1 MDNGRVIKGLSVNRT
16 MPDVGA
22 VARSL
27 LGVLLVAGVAL
38 HWVGPSAAIAAG
50 GASAIAGAVALQD
63 SPRGQVRLVAAVSV
77 AMAVAVVLGVT
88 TQPIAAL
95 YALVVAAW
103 GFGAGM
109 TWAVSANAGLVGA
122 AATALLVVTPTGD
135 PPWRAAGLTLV
146 GGLVQ
151 ALLIVVWP
159 RRRWRTQR
167 VALTRAYRSLAAD
180 AEALATDP
188 AHGVSVEPLIYLRDA
203 FTLTEAQAARRPLA
217 YRSWYGLPER
227 LAATLTGTAGKLDD
241 AREREAVLLAA
252 AEVLTALAAPSTAA
266 RRASGYSLGAFDA
279 VVASAS
285 RTGTGADSKSMVVQR
300 LSEQLREAVALRY
313 GEVTPPSQL
322 TNLRRPELPGE
333 LRDVVTTVTTHLN
346 RDSPILR
353 HAVRLALALAGGTV
367 IVRFADLAH
376 GYWIPLTVVMVL
388 RPETAHTYTRC
399 VGRVAGNAAGIVV
412 ASVVTVLLHPTGLA
426 AAAFAVVFL
435 AVAYAVS
442 AVGYVALSAAL
453 AAAVVLLLDVGGSA
467 DASTMGDR
475 LLATLIGGTLA
486 VLAHVALPDH
496 AGVRLRQRAGELLKT
511 EIDYAATVIKA
522 YTHDLDKPADALSA
536 AWERAYRA
544 RAAFEAA
551 ASANPTDD
559 RAYRR
564 WLRAYRSALNVVT
577 AACSALE
584 SGLPP
589 RPPAGWSEEFT
600 AAVDDYV
607 RALSG
612 DPATPGAP
620 WRADIALLTSSTE
633 RVRAAIPRS
642 DAATARVLVG
652 ELVTITN
659 QLATISTGPA
669 RIPDEA

>member
-1 MDNGRVIKGLSVNRT
+1 MIKGVSVGRT

-27 LGVLLVAGVAL
+27 LGVLLMTGLAL

-63 SPRGQVRLVAAVSV
+63 SPRGQLRLVVVLSV
-77 AMAVAVVLGVT
+77 AMAAAVALALVSA
-88 TQPIAAL
+88 PIAVL
-95 YALVVAAW
+95 YTVVVAAW
-103 GFGAGM
+103 GFAAGM

-122 AATALLVVTPTGD
+122 MVTALMVLTPTGD
-135 PPWRAAGLTLV
+135 PPLHAAGFTLA

-159 RRRWRTQR
+159 RRRWRAQR
-167 VALTRAYRSLAAD
+167 AALTRAYRSLAAD
-180 AEALATDP
+180 ARTLAGEPTHIVDT
-188 AHGVSVEPLIYLRDA
+188 EPLVFLRDA
-203 FTLTEAQAARRPLA
+203 FTLTDAQAARRPLS

-227 LAATLTGTAGKLDD
+227 IAVTLTGVGGKVTDAG
-241 AREREAVLLAA
+241 RRG
-252 AEVLTALAAPSTAA
+252 EVLSAAGEVLDAIAEPSPMA
-266 RRASGYSLGAFDA
+266 RRGACDA
-279 VVASAS
+279 LRAFEAIAERDDGEV
-285 RTGTGADSKSMVVQR
+285 VVQR
-300 LSEQLREAVALRY
+300 MREQLREAVALRY
-313 GEVTPPSQL
+313 GDPAPALPDV
-322 TNLRRPELPGE
+322 RRPRLPGE
-333 LRDVVTTVTTHLN
+333 VREVAATVGTHLN

-353 HAVRLALALAGGTV
+353 HAVRLACAIAAGMV
-367 IVRFADLAH
+367 IAGFADIAH
-376 GYWIPLTVVMVL
+376 GYWIPLTIAMVL

-399 VGRVAGNAAGIVV
+399 VGRIAGNALGIVA
-412 ASVVTVLLHPTGLA
+412 ASVVTVLLHPTGVA

-435 AVAYAVS
+435 AVAYVVAR
-442 AVGYVALSAAL
+442 VGYVALSAAL
-453 AAAVVLLLDVGGSA
+453 AATVVLLIDVAGSA
-467 DASTMGDR
+467 DAAAIGDR
-475 LLATLIGGTLA
+475 LLATLIGGALA

-511 EIDYAATVIKA
+511 EIDYAATVVKA
-522 YTHDLDKPADALSA
+522 YTHEQDKPSEALAA

-559 RAYRR
+559 REFRR
-564 WLRAYRSALNVVT
+564 WLRAFRTALNVVT

-584 SGLPP
+584 ASMPP
-589 RPPAGWSEEFT
+589 RPPVGWNPEFI

-607 RALSG
+607 RALAG

-620 WRADIALLTSSTE
+620 WRADITLLTSATE
-633 RVRAAIPRS
+633 RVKAAIPRS

-652 ELVTITN
+652 ELGTITN
-659 QLATISTGPA
+659 QLAAMSTGNA
-669 RIPDEA
+669 RIPDAP